1 MKKANRVVI
10 GVTGH
15 RKLGP
20 DAVFVEALRSVI
32 ENIIK
37 RASSATGIPPALVVL
52 SSLAEGADRLV
63 AREVLKVPGSCLVVV
78 LPMESDDYIKDF
90 KTGQSKAAYQELF
103 ARAVH
108 VEQLPAKDTRVEA
121 YEQAGQYIV
130 DNCDV
135 LIALWDGRPATGR
148 GGTGEIVQY
157 ARENKR
163 PVVWIYP
170 DKAKRVSWE
179 LGLQASLLSV
189 TFKMIDSYLNGQ

>member
-20 DAVFVEALRSVI
+20 DVVFVEALRSAI
-32 ENIIK
+32 ENIIT

-52 SSLAEGADRLV
+52 SSLAEGADRLI
-63 AREVLKVPGSCLVVV
+63 AREVLKVPDSCLVVV
-78 LPMESDDYIKDF
+78 LPMENDDYIKDF

-108 VEQLPAKDTRVEA
+108 VEQLPAKYTRVEA

-135 LIALWDGRPATGR
+135 LVALWDGRPATGR
-148 GGTGEIVQY
+148 GGTGEIVRY
-157 ARENKR
+157 ARESKR
-163 PVVWIYP
+163 PVAWICP
-170 DKAKRVSWE
+170 DKA
-179 LGLQASLLSV
+179 
-189 TFKMIDSYLNGQ
+189 

>member
-20 DAVFVEALRSVI
+20 DVVFVEALRSAI

-37 RASSATGIPPALVVL
+37 RASNATEMPPTLIVL

-63 AREVLKVPGSCLVVV
+63 AREVLKVPGSFLEVV
-78 LPMESDDYIKDF
+78 LPMKRDDYAEDF
-90 KTGQSKAAYQELF
+90 KTSQSKAEYEELL

-108 VEQLPAKDTRVEA
+108 VKQFPAKDTRVED

-130 DNCDV
+130 DHCDV
-135 LIALWDGRPATGR
+135 LIALWDGRPAADR

-157 ARENKR
+157 AREKKR
-163 PVVWIYP
+163 PVFWICADKTKRTSFVLGIKAQPFEP
-170 DKAKRVSWE
+170 D
-179 LGLQASLLSV
+179 
-189 TFKMIDSYLNGQ
+189 T